1 MYNNYATFRENNENE
16 EEPLLNENGNKNIF
30 TIVYLLL

>member
-16 EEPLLNENGNKNIF
+16 EEPLLNENGNNKYSQFI
-30 TIVYLLL
+30 